1 MGQKDS
7 CCYKERRE
15 ERERLREARAV
26 VAFGGLCLFKL
37 AVLHC
42 GVCGCCSR
50 DRQRERRREDERAA
64 VREAAGRQR
73 NKLYRRDLGLVSSR

>member
-15 ERERLREARAV
+15 RGSEKLGQWLHLGVSVSLSWPFFTAECVGAAAETDRGRDEERM
-26 VAFGGLCLFKL
+26 
-37 AVLHC
+37 
-42 GVCGCCSR
+42 
-50 DRQRERRREDERAA
+50 RAA